1 MKQINN
7 VLKTLLIIF
16 FMLGFSVNVWG
27 KYDRS
32 WKATVGVGTVKGKG
46 TVSVQMYTKVGI
58 EYSGDSQRTSSSKVS
73 VSDSQS
79 AYLSTSLINH
89 LCKYSVVS
97 EDDGYAFA
105 GWFSNEAC
113 TGNPESTQRTDWVG
127 HSATT
132 NSWDVTYWAKFIP
145 VTVNSVTATSST
157 LYFTEPGTKL
167 DTLTFSVSN
176 ADAKADFNTPTIS
189 NSEWTLTSW
198 NYSSNKVTVIV
209 SFTVTNVTDKT
220 SNHATTVTLT
230 SKGTSEHQ
238 SQTANLSVSLNMN
251 PKFTYNIKGDYFVDD
266 AAINLA
272 TMWTSTSNGSI
283 SYTIENWTP
292 SSTINAGATEPKIVN
307 KMLSLGQAGTVV
319 LKLTQAASV
328 SFNAGEDEI
337 KTITINKR
345 DNAINATY
353 KWRGEDH
360 TVWTERLSFETG
372 AYVEFKSNNTEE
384 GAPLIEVTPRTGT
397 EFATFWP
404 VSESH
409 DENGDSF
416 WSSWKIGEA
425 TWEVS
430 QAENYKYKAATA
442 KTFKIIVNVNDD
454 PTKCSCN
461 LYSESHDWGD
471 ERTASEID
479 SIGFGGIGDSLYFD
493 MVKNLAAGNVAK
505 YSLYTDGN
513 WSGTTNV
520 AAKSEY
526 SYTHFGPIDLTLNGN
541 TTAVKFAKSHSQE
554 WWQWDTDDPYIN
566 NIKVTRKRW
575 MKILDSAGKSA
586 KEITSLPEMERYI
599 DDDTVH
605 VTFYVDF
612 STCDKLVKVASD
624 YGHVTFKNNLV
635 RDTISENTAPVTT
648 KGYNDKVRVDLYY
661 YSDQVEE
668 QEVTITIYTE
678 FENKTLTVPVKT
690 VGYIFKGGEGDD
702 WTEPKNWNVGKVP
715 NANHDVIIESN
726 AVVNDEMAVRSMDI
740 TTGSVTIAPQ
750 GGLTIG
756 KGGISGA
763 TTDNLILKADAD
775 AESKTKGQT
784 GYLRISPEYKGAM
797 PQATVELFSIAYY
810 NMKASDRNNEATWQ
824 YVGSPMVG
832 GASARPTYPKSM
844 LYDWSEIT
852 GKWTNNLRDLVL
864 QPFTGYATSQYRNAD
879 GMLISNKGQLVANAN
894 VVLDLTYTEKSAT
907 PGCNVFANSY
917 AAPIDIT
924 LIDTTDF
931 SDGVEATIHLFNTG
945 SKVNI
950 QEIKETKSIDVK
962 AAGQYLSIPV
972 KNAIVLATEFKYPS
986 IIPSMQ
992 GFYVNTNKAGT
1003 LTLDYSKLVWNS
1015 NNPNKPLRV
1024 KANYSENAPIT
1035 ASLMLTLSTDSLM
1048 DNLFLLES
1056 EDYAPSYE
1064 NGYDAHK
1071 MMKGT
1076 LNIFAVEGEDNLSVD
1091 ATNSIKGTRIGVRTG
1106 EEMTYTLDF
1115 ARVRTDRELLLFD
1128 NETNQIIDIYEG
1140 LEYTFNAE
1148 PDTIISDRFQIL
1160 EREKEEPEVI
1170 EVTTAIKNAEKQGV
1184 KVNKF
1189 IKDNQLYILKN
1200 GVLYNAVGA
1209 RVH

>member
-16 FMLGFSVNVWG
+16 SMLGFSANAWG

-209 SFTVTNVTDKT
+209 SFTVTNATDKT

-307 KMLSLGQAGTVV
+307 KMLSLGQAGTVK

-345 DNAINATY
+345 DNAISNTY
-353 KWRGEDH
+353 KWRDENH
-360 TVWTERLSFETG
+360 TVWSERLSFETG
-372 AYVEFKSNNTEE
+372 AYVRFSSNNQDA
-384 GAPLIEVTPRTGT
+384 GAPQIDVIAKTGT
-397 EFATFWP
+397 EYATFWP
-404 VSESH
+404 ASETQ
-409 DENGDSF
+409 DENGDFF
-416 WSSWKIGEA
+416 WASWNIGVA

-575 MKILDSAGKSA
+575 LMIKDKAGKSA
-586 KEITSLPEMERYI
+586 KEITSLPQMKRYI
-599 DDDTVH
+599 DDDTVK

-612 STCDKLVKVASD
+612 STCDKLVKVASSYD
-624 YGHVTFKNNLV
+624 HVTFRNKLTK
-635 RDTISENTAPVTT
+635 DTASYNTAPVTT
-648 KGYNDKVRVDLYY
+648 RGYSDKVAVTVYY
-661 YSDQVEE
+661 YSDEVEE
-668 QEVTITIYTE
+668 TTVTITIFTE
-678 FENKTLTVPVKT
+678 FEIKTITIPVKT
-690 VGYIFKGGEGDD
+690 EGYVFIGTKDD
-702 WTEPKNWNVGKVP
+702 QWTEAKNWNVGRVP

-726 AVVNDEMAVRSMDI
+726 AVVEDEMAVRSMDI
-740 TTGSVTIAPQ
+740 TTGSVTIAPT

-763 TTDNLILKADAD
+763 TKDNLILKAGT
-775 AESKTKGQT
+775 EGKIKGET
-784 GYLRISPEYKGAM
+784 GYLRISPEYVGTM
-797 PQATVELFSIAYY
+797 PEATVELFSLGYY
-810 NMKASDRNNEATWQ
+810 NMNSEEENVAAWQ
-824 YVGSPMVG
+824 YVGVPVES
-832 GASARPTYPKSM
+832 SALAKTFFKSSWI
-844 LYDWSEIT
+844 YSWIEEDGEWQ
-852 GKWTNNLRDLVL
+852 NNRSKLVMN
-864 QPFTGYATSQYRNAD
+864 PFEGYATTQYKSSEGLLVTFA
-879 GMLISNKGQLVANAN
+879 GLITAGKEYVAPVAAN
-894 VVLDLTYTEKSAT
+894 GETEEQ
-907 PGCNVFANSY
+907 GCNVLANSFT
-917 AAPIDIT
+917 APIDIT
-924 LIDTTDF
+924 KFDTKDF
-931 SDGVEATIHLFNTG
+931 SNGVEATIYLFNTG
-945 SKVNI
+945 SRKDATAKRSVDEEDDAENAPGQYI
-950 QEIKETKSIDVK
+950 AIPVANVEPLK
-962 AAGQYLSIPV
+962 AAYKELPTVIAP
-972 KNAIVLATEFKYPS
+972 
-986 IIPSMQ
+986 MQ
-992 GFYVNTNKAGT
+992 GFCVKTTKAGT
-1003 LTLDYSKLVWNS
+1003 VTLNYERLVWDGNYKEH
-1015 NNPNKPLRV
+1015 PNTPLHLPR
-1024 KANYSENAPIT
+1024 KAINTST
-1035 ASLMLTLSTDSLM
+1035 LGSLCIAVSANGWSDK
-1048 DNLFLLES
+1048 LFMLES
-1056 EDYAPSYE
+1056 ESYDKAYE
-1064 NGYDAHK
+1064 MGYDALK
-1071 MMKGT
+1071 MASGE
-1076 LNIFAVEGEDNLSVD
+1076 LNIFAVEEDKQLAVD
-1091 ATNSIKGTRIGVRTG
+1091 ATNNMVGTYIGVRTG
-1106 EEMTYTLDF
+1106 AETIYSLTFSHVISEHD
-1115 ARVRTDRELLLFD
+1115 LLLFD
-1128 NETNQIIDIYEG
+1128 SETNEVLDIADG
-1140 LEYTFNAE
+1140 LDYTFTAE
-1148 PDTIISDRFQIL
+1148 PNAIITERFRIL
-1160 EREKEEPEVI
+1160 EREKSP
-1170 EVTTAIKNAEKQGV
+1170 EVTTAIDKADVSSV
-1184 KVNKF
+1184 KVKKF

-1200 GVLYNAVGA
+1200 GVLYNATGA

>member
-1 MKQINN
+1 MKKFEHIVKVCILIFSMLSIN
-7 VLKTLLIIF
+7 LPAWGATLY
-16 FMLGFSVNVWG
+16 G
-27 KYDRS
+27 KV
-32 WKATVGVGTVKGKG
+32 AVAEGKG
-46 TVSVQMYTKVGI
+46 TATVEIINGYGVSCG
-58 EYSGDSQRTSSSKVS
+58 S
-73 VSDSQS
+73 VSSTTATVETISHGMSIVEWAKCKFS
-79 AYLSTSLINH
+79 ASAANGYKFDAWYTNSACTTGENKNSTFETSLSKN
-89 LCKYSVVS
+89 K
-97 EDDGYAFA
+97 G
-105 GWFSNEAC
+105 
-113 TGNPESTQRTDWVG
+113 RTDQ
-127 HSATT
+127 
-132 NSWDVTYWAKFIP
+132 YWAKFIP

-209 SFTVTNVTDKT
+209 SFTVTNATDKT

-345 DNAINATY
+345 DNAISNTY
-353 KWRGEDH
+353 RWRDENH
-360 TVWTERLSFETG
+360 TVWSERLSFETG
-372 AYVEFKSNNTEE
+372 AYVRFSSNNQDA
-384 GAPLIEVTPRTGT
+384 GAPQIDVIAKTGT
-397 EFATFWP
+397 EYATFWP
-404 VSESH
+404 ASETQ

-416 WSSWKIGEA
+416 WASWNIGEA

-479 SIGFGGIGDSLYFD
+479 SIGFGGIGESLYFD

-575 MKILDSAGKSA
+575 MKILRDSKT
-586 KEITSLPEMERYI
+586 EIDSLPKMERDVDADPKDAI
-599 DDDTVH
+599 
-605 VTFYVDF
+605 FYVDF
-612 STCDKLVKVASD
+612 STCDTIVKVTSD
-624 YGHVTFKNNLV
+624 CDHITFGNNLN
-635 RDTISENTAPVTT
+635 RDTIAYNTATVATRGFNDLVAVPV
-648 KGYNDKVRVDLYY
+648 YY
-661 YSDQVEE
+661 YSDVAEDTT
-668 QEVTITIYTE
+668 VTITIYTE
-678 FENKTLTVPVKT
+678 YENKTITVKVKT
-690 VGYIFKGGEGDD
+690 VGFIFEGGNGDD
-702 WTEPKNWNVGKVP
+702 WTEPKNWNIGRVP
-715 NANHDVIIESN
+715 GEVHDVTIKAA
-726 AVVNDEMAVRSMDI
+726 AVVSTEQTVRRMDI

-844 LYDWSEIT
+844 LYDWSETT

-950 QEIKETKSIDVK
+950 QETKETKSIDVK